1 MRPQDI
7 GKDLHVMY
15 NNTIVRTMPEYS
27 ISMID
32 GWEVRGGV
40 DDSVKLL
47 ITIDTKIE

>member
-15 NNTIVRTMPEYS
+15 CTIRTIPEYS

-32 GWEVRGGV
+32 GWEVRGGGV
-40 DDSVKLL
+40 DDSVKLR
-47 ITIDTKIE
+47 ITRY